1 MLLCPIDLVTKQTP
15 GENQCG
21 CHDFGQGA
29 FKYGELPFGT
39 GWCRCRALGPWF
51 RREGLDQGWSQ
62 GTAVQRPGGRRGVS
76 EGRLCPERPQQE
88 TTGAPRPGN
97 ARQLEGVWGGARA
110 SRSCCQPIPPRGRG
124 SRAQVTR
131 PLAAG
136 LGKPSFSSFCSC
148 ETGSEVSSRRG
159 RGGGVQARGEPA
171 SNTARSPESCLEL
184 CGREPKAS
192 PVGTS
197 LLFPCSDSAE
207 RGQEQKETWI

>member
-39 GWCRCRALGPWF
+39 GWCRCRALGPWL

-97 ARQLEGVWGGARA
+97 ARQLEGVWGGGAGPPGAAASPSPQGAGVHGHRSQGRWLQGWESPLSAASALVKQEAR
-110 SRSCCQPIPPRGRG
+110 SQVGGGGEGGG
-124 SRAQVTR
+124 SGERR
-131 PLAAG
+131 AG
-136 LGKPSFSSFCSC
+136 L
-148 ETGSEVSSRRG
+148 
-159 RGGGVQARGEPA
+159 QH
-171 SNTARSPESCLEL
+171 SPQPREL
-184 CGREPKAS
+184 PGALWP
-192 PVGTS
+192 
-197 LLFPCSDSAE
+197 
-207 RGQEQKETWI
+207 